1 MRVFVTGASGHIA
14 SAVIPELIR
23 SGHDVVG
30 LARSDMGASAVA
42 ALGASVR
49 RGDLDDLDGIRQA
62 AAEADGV
69 IHLALF
75 DSEQMR
81 AGNMAAAVATQ
92 QAVLGA
98 FGDVLA
104 GTGKPL
110 VTTSALG
117 ALGPLGRPSTEEDGG
132 DPGRVDWEVTT
143 LDLAARGVRSS
154 VVRLPPITHSSLD
167 RHGFASALIA
177 TAQNTGAAGYA
188 GDGTN
193 RWPAVHTLD
202 AAHLYCLVLE
212 KAEAGTRW
220 HAVGDGGI
228 PLRAIAQSIGNHL
241 GVPTATIPADRLQE
255 HFGFL
260 AFLIGLDLPA
270 SNHLTRRRLGWE
282 PTHPGLLA
290 DLDHGDYFD
299 RRHDDVNDLDH
310 Y

>member
-49 RGDLDDLDGIRQA
+49 RGDLDDLDGIKQA

-132 DPGRVDWEVTT
+132 TRVESIGRSRHSISPRVVCAHRSCAYHRSPT
-143 LDLAARGVRSS
+143 AAWTVMDSPAPSS
-154 VVRLPPITHSSLD
+154 PPHRTP
-167 RHGFASALIA
+167 APQATPA
-177 TAQNTGAAGYA
+177 TARTGGLRCTPSTPRTSTAWHL
-188 GDGTN
+188 
-193 RWPAVHTLD
+193 RRPRPAPG
-202 AAHLYCLVLE
+202 
-212 KAEAGTRW
+212 GTR
-220 HAVGDGGI
+220 
-228 PLRAIAQSIGNHL
+228 
-241 GVPTATIPADRLQE
+241 
-255 HFGFL
+255 
-260 AFLIGLDLPA
+260 
-270 SNHLTRRRLGWE
+270 
-282 PTHPGLLA
+282 
-290 DLDHGDYFD
+290 
-299 RRHDDVNDLDH
+299 
-310 Y
+310 

>member
-1 MRVFVTGASGHIA
+1 M
-14 SAVIPELIR
+14 
-23 SGHDVVG
+23 
-30 LARSDMGASAVA
+30 
-42 ALGASVR
+42 
-49 RGDLDDLDGIRQA
+49 
-62 AAEADGV
+62 
-69 IHLALF
+69 
-75 DSEQMR
+75 
-81 AGNMAAAVATQ
+81 
-92 QAVLGA
+92 
-98 FGDVLA
+98 
-104 GTGKPL
+104 
-110 VTTSALG
+110 
-117 ALGPLGRPSTEEDGG
+117 
-132 DPGRVDWEVTT
+132 
-143 LDLAARGVRSS
+143 
-154 VVRLPPITHSSLD
+154 RLPPITHSSLD

-202 AAHLYCLVLE
+202 AAHLYCLALE

-270 SNHLTRRRLGWE
+270 SNHLTRHRLGWE